1 MKGIYIGYMNQRW
14 KKLKGYEK
22 FDPKENIGQMQSSL
36 KEFWK
41 RTK

>member
-1 MKGIYIGYMNQRW
+1 MNRGGNLELGIQKI
-14 KKLKGYEK
+14 E
-22 FDPKENIGQMQSSL
+22 ENTGQMQSSL